1 MARRRTI
8 EPELPRCEPEIIP
21 PPRGRTQAYQAGPDW
36 FAGNPRGSNSR
47 IFVGRLGPSWGIIG
61 IVLLFGLIVGAVLA
75 ILLGALLIAIPVIGL
90 LIAGA
95 LIANALRTR
104 FGRPR

>member
-1 MARRRTI
+1 MAPRRTI
-8 EPELPRCEPEIIP
+8 KPEPPRSEPEIIP
-21 PPRGRTQAYQAGPDW
+21 PARGRTQAYQSGPEW
-36 FAGNPRGSNSR
+36 FAGSRRGTSR
-47 IFVGRLGPSWGIIG
+47 VFVARFGPSWGIVG

-104 FGRPR
+104 LGRPR